1 MNEIVDR
8 RWYRDA
14 NQFSSSA
21 RKSTIERATVLMERK
36 NAVRI
41 MQRADANAKRIYRAV
56 KTRRPSS
63 DLCDF
68 NDIAIL

>member
-8 RWYRDA
+8 RSYRDA

-21 RKSTIERATVLMERK
+21 RKFTIERATVSMERK